1 VGLVLATLHA
11 LRRRSHQAHRLCLA
25 WSVLA
30 LGAGVALFHAAAF
43 RYFWLTLGLFPAA
56 GFALS
61 RRALLEAVEPRLRR
75 VAVAALVAALGLPAV
90 LHYASQWDDPQ
101 AIQRESL
108 AFVHRNFAPD
118 VAGFHPESGLFCQ
131 AGAQPL
137 PTYFSQHIFQAFES
151 PKRDRNVSR
160 LIDTFRQRQ
169 VAFLMQ
175 SFRLNQFPVEVR
187 RFWDE
192 NYQPYRG
199 SIFVAGR
206 RLAGERGERAEFE
219 LMVSGRYRWLPLD
232 GSQSLAIGN
241 HTVAPGG
248 IVELEAGPQE
258 ANFVT
263 DVPRGLLLLALNEA
277 PGQAPLAFYA
287 QP

>member
-1 VGLVLATLHA
+1 
-11 LRRRSHQAHRLCLA
+11 
-25 WSVLA
+25 
-30 LGAGVALFHAAAF
+30 
-43 RYFWLTLGLFPAA
+43 
-56 GFALS
+56 
-61 RRALLEAVEPRLRR
+61 
-75 VAVAALVAALGLPAV
+75 
-90 LHYASQWDDPQ
+90 
-101 AIQRESL
+101 
-108 AFVHRNFAPD
+108 

-187 RFWDE
+187 RFWDQ

-206 RLAGERGERAEFE
+206 RLAGEWGERAEFE